1 MASLPALGSRAWG
14 WESPPA
20 ALGAFPG
27 RFSASSAVTCPMR
40 ADGGRRGG
48 LARSQS
54 PALPRH
60 RELVE

>member
-1 MASLPALGSRAWG
+1 MGLGVPA
-14 WESPPA
+14 A

-27 RFSASSAVTCPMR
+27 RFSAWSALTCPMR

-48 LARSQS
+48 LARPQS

-60 RELVE
+60 KASLI